1 MPYDKNSY
9 LNDGILSIIFG
20 ENLALLDSLKSR
32 SIGSGSCENQR
43 FISPGAATHEVGY
56 RVKRNFLPTGEQ
68 QAVIEAALRV
78 GDLKVKA
85 FAGAGKTSTLQLV
98 AEHLSERRGLY
109 LAFNRD
115 IASSAARRFPP
126 HVGARTMHSL
136 AWTSVSPSLRSRV
149 NLQGEPPHELAARY
163 GLGPLEV
170 RTVTGRAVEIAPFEI
185 GRLIADGLDRF
196 CQSADTQPA
205 AQHIVVDEKI
215 DEAVAAQLRMFLLP
229 YVVRLWE
236 EGATARGVSAI
247 SPDVLLKLW
256 ALTEPRIEADF
267 ILFDEAQDSD
277 GVMLSVLGRQRHAQ
291 IIYVGDPY
299 QQIYEWRGAVNAMA
313 QIDAPECAL
322 TESFRFGATF
332 AALASRLLALLGEG
346 TPIRGQDAIGSIMV
360 EDAALAPPVDAILC
374 RKNVTAI
381 WQFAAGLEAGHRPAI
396 RMSPAEILAYADGAD
411 RLLAGQRAFRP
422 AAFSLF
428 ETWSDAQAFA
438 RSAFGQDL
446 QPVVRIVDELGTGYL
461 RALAQHATTE
471 GAADYVISTVHRAKG
486 LEWKRVRVAN
496 DFRLR
501 GADGSP
507 MPDEDELRLLYVAV
521 TRAQHVLDIS
531 GLRDELLRI
540 FSLRR

>member
-1 MPYDKNSY
+1 MID
-9 LNDGILSIIFG
+9 
-20 ENLALLDSLKSR
+20 
-32 SIGSGSCENQR
+32 
-43 FISPGAATHEVGY
+43 
-56 RVKRNFLPTGEQ
+56 
-68 QAVIEAALRV
+68 AVLCA

-98 AEHLSERRGLY
+98 AEQFGLRRGMY
-109 LAFNRD
+109 LAFNRE
-115 IASSAARRFPP
+115 IAASAARRFPP
-126 HVGARTMHSL
+126 HVVSRTMHSL
-136 AWTSVSPSLRSRV
+136 AWGSASPSLRSRMS
-149 NLQGEPPHELAARY
+149 LQGEPPHELAARY

-170 RTVTGRAVEIAPFEI
+170 RTVTGKVIEIAPFEI
-185 GRLIADGLDRF
+185 GRMIADGLDRF
-196 CQSADTQPA
+196 CRSADIRPA
-205 AQHIVVDEKI
+205 TQHIVVDEKI
-215 DEAVAAQLRMFLLP
+215 DGEVAAQLRAHLLP
-229 YVVRLWE
+229 YVGRLWE
-236 EGATARGVSAI
+236 EGAAARGASAI
-247 SPDVLLKLW
+247 SPDMLLKLW
-256 ALTEPRIEADF
+256 AFSEPRIEADF

-313 QIDAPECAL
+313 QIEAPECAL
-322 TESFRFGATF
+322 TESFRFGDTF
-332 AALASRLLALLGEG
+332 AALASRLLMLLGER
-346 TPIRGQDAIGSIMV
+346 TPIRGQEAIGSLMV
-360 EDAALAPPVDAILC
+360 EDPALAPPVDAILC

-422 AAFSLF
+422 AALSLF
-428 ETWSDAQAFA
+428 ENWSDAQSFA

-446 QPVVRIVDELGTGYL
+446 LPMVRIVDELGTGYL
-461 RALAQHATTE
+461 RALAQRSAAE
-471 GAADYVISTVHRAKG
+471 GATDYLISTVHRAKG

-501 GADGSP
+501 GAEGNP
-507 MPDEDELRLLYVAV
+507 MPDDDELRLLYVAV

-531 GLRDELLRI
+531 GLRDELLRL

>member
-1 MPYDKNSY
+1 MK
-9 LNDGILSIIFG
+9 
-20 ENLALLDSLKSR
+20 K
-32 SIGSGSCENQR
+32 R
-43 FISPGAATHEVGY
+43 FV
-56 RVKRNFLPTGEQ
+56 PTGEQ
-68 QAVIEAALRV
+68 QAVIEAALHA
-78 GDLKVKA
+78 GDLKIKA

-98 AEHLSERRGLY
+98 AEHFGQRRGTY
-109 LAFNRD
+109 LAFNRE
-115 IASSAARRFPP
+115 IAASAARRFPP

-136 AWTSVSPSLRSRV
+136 AWASVSPSLRNRMS
-149 NLQGEPPHELAARY
+149 LQGEPPHELAARY

-170 RTVTGRAVEIAPFEI
+170 RTVTGKAVEIAPFEI
-185 GRLIADGLDRF
+185 GRMIADGLDRF
-196 CQSADTQPA
+196 CRSADIQPA

-215 DEAVAAQLRMFLLP
+215 DEAVAAQLRTWLLP
-229 YVVRLWE
+229 YVGRLWE
-236 EGATARGVSAI
+236 EGAAARSTSAI

-256 ALTEPRIEADF
+256 AFSEPRIEADY

-332 AALASRLLALLGEG
+332 AALASRLLALLGER
-346 TPIRGQDAIGSIMV
+346 TPIRGQGAIGSIMV
-360 EDAALAPPVDAILC
+360 EDPALAPPVDAILC

-381 WQFAAGLEAGHRPAI
+381 WQFAAALEAGHRPAI

-428 ETWSDAQAFA
+428 ETWGDAQAFA

-446 QPVVRIVDELGTGYL
+446 LPVVRIVDELGTGYL
-461 RALAQHATTE
+461 RALAQRSAAE
-471 GAADYVISTVHRAKG
+471 GTADYVISTVHRAKG
-486 LEWKRVRVAN
+486 LEWKRVKVAN

-501 GADGSP
+501 GADGNP

-521 TRAQHVLDIS
+521 TRAQHVLDIA
-531 GLRDELLRI
+531 GLRDELLRH
-540 FSLRR
+540 FSLRREDRPA